1 MPDFSF
7 DAVIFDLDGVITA
20 TALVHSTAW
29 KQMFDEFLNLHSE
42 RSGTTFREFTH
53 HGDYLPF
60 VDGKPR
66 YRGIASFLQ
75 SRHIKI
81 PYGNPDDETSQYTI
95 CGLGNRKNEIFNDL
109 IDKGNLVVYESTI
122 NFIRE
127 LLENNLRVG
136 VASSSENCQK
146 ILQAAGL
153 ERLFETRV
161 DGLVSAEL
169 GLKGKPEA
177 DIFTTACDNLGVH
190 YDRAI
195 IVEDAVSG
203 VQAGKNGQFGLVL
216 GIARED
222 NRKELLRNGADIVIN
237 DMAEIDL
244 EKIENWFKSGLQ
256 DDQWRLTY
264 IDYNPKEEAT
274 RESLCAV
281 GNGYFVTRGAFE
293 ETEAN
298 GINYPGTYVAGLYN
312 RLESEVAGKK
322 IINEDIVNC
331 PNWLPLTF
339 KIEDGEWLD
348 LNKVKIIDFKRW
360 LDFRDGTFY
369 RESIVKDGQ
378 GNETLIRVKRI
389 VSMADAHLAG
399 LQYSITPL
407 NYSKKITIKSGLNGQ
422 IINAGVDRYKQL
434 KSKHWQPLNA
444 GGEDN
449 ISFIVLQTNQSGI
462 IIAEAAKLFISI
474 KKKQLEPE
482 IKLKQKQ
489 GAVYSTFDIEI
500 GKDQSLTIDKIVSI
514 YTSKDCRNPR
524 KEALEALSKISGYS
538 GLYKESRTAW
548 SDLWKNIDIRITGAR
563 QTQKL
568 LRLHI
573 YHTLITASAH
583 NAFIDTGIPARGLH
597 GEAYR
602 GHIFWDEMFI
612 LPIYFMNLP
621 ETAKSVL
628 LYRYRRLDKARAS
641 AKECGY
647 NGAMFPWQSGSD
659 GQEETQVLHLNPMSV
674 KWGPDHSSLQR
685 HVSLAIAYNIWQYF
699 NFTADLKFL
708 EDYGAEMFLEI
719 CRFWASKAQFNKKT
733 KRFDIDRIMGP
744 DEYHE
749 VYPNSKEGGL
759 KNNSY
764 TNIMIIWVFNRAPDI
779 LNLLEGSKVQNLFKK
794 IGLKQDELSL
804 WEKISTDLSIPIS
817 EDGVLEQFDGYF
829 KLKEFDWKKYKAKYG
844 KINRL
849 DRILK
854 AEGKNPDDYK
864 VAKQADVLMSFYNLE
879 EDEVKNIIGQTG
891 YTPQENLLYKNFD
904 YYFKRTSHGSTL
916 SKLVHSYLAGLAGH
930 DNLSYQLYSDAL
942 ISDFQDVQG
951 GSVKEGIHT
960 GVMGGSVFL
969 ALKSYAGFKIKDN
982 KIHLNPKLPATWK
995 EMYFTLKF
1003 REYRYYFEITPQK
1016 IRTRTE
1022 KRNQMDDSLFI
1033 NLQEIKLKG
1042 NSWQVVE
1049 LDQREN
1055 K

>member
-1 MPDFSF
+1 
-7 DAVIFDLDGVITA
+7 
-20 TALVHSTAW
+20 
-29 KQMFDEFLNLHSE
+29 
-42 RSGTTFREFTH
+42 
-53 HGDYLPF
+53 
-60 VDGKPR
+60 
-66 YRGIASFLQ
+66 
-75 SRHIKI
+75 
-81 PYGNPDDETSQYTI
+81 
-95 CGLGNRKNEIFNDL
+95 
-109 IDKGNLVVYESTI
+109 
-122 NFIRE
+122 
-127 LLENNLRVG
+127 
-136 VASSSENCQK
+136 
-146 ILQAAGL
+146 
-153 ERLFETRV
+153 
-161 DGLVSAEL
+161 
-169 GLKGKPEA
+169 
-177 DIFTTACDNLGVH
+177 
-190 YDRAI
+190 
-195 IVEDAVSG
+195 
-203 VQAGKNGQFGLVL
+203 
-216 GIARED
+216 
-222 NRKELLRNGADIVIN
+222 
-237 DMAEIDL
+237 
-244 EKIENWFKSGLQ
+244 
-256 DDQWRLTY
+256 
-264 IDYNPKEEAT
+264 
-274 RESLCAV
+274 
-281 GNGYFVTRGAFE
+281 
-293 ETEAN
+293 
-298 GINYPGTYVAGLYN
+298 
-312 RLESEVAGKK
+312 
-322 IINEDIVNC
+322 
-331 PNWLPLTF
+331 
-339 KIEDGEWLD
+339 
-348 LNKVKIIDFKRW
+348 
-360 LDFRDGTFY
+360 
-369 RESIVKDGQ
+369 
-378 GNETLIRVKRI
+378 
-389 VSMADAHLAG
+389 
-399 LQYSITPL
+399 
-407 NYSKKITIKSGLNGQ
+407 
-422 IINAGVDRYKQL
+422 
-434 KSKHWQPLNA
+434 
-444 GGEDN
+444 
-449 ISFIVLQTNQSGI
+449 
-462 IIAEAAKLFISI
+462 
-474 KKKQLEPE
+474 
-482 IKLKQKQ
+482 
-489 GAVYSTFDIEI
+489 
-500 GKDQSLTIDKIVSI
+500 
-514 YTSKDCRNPR
+514 
-524 KEALEALSKISGYS
+524 
-538 GLYKESRTAW
+538 
-548 SDLWKNIDIRITGAR
+548 
-563 QTQKL
+563 
-568 LRLHI
+568 LHI

-641 AKECGY
+641 AKECGF

-659 GQEETQVLHLNPMSV
+659 GQEETQVLHLNPLSG
-674 KWGPDHSSLQR
+674 KWGPDHSFLQR

-764 TNIMIIWVFNRAPDI
+764 TNIMIIWIFNRVPDI

-794 IGLKQDELSL
+794 IGLKQDELSF

-817 EDGVLEQFDGYF
+817 EDGILEQFDGYF

-916 SKLVHSYLAGLAGH
+916 SKLVHSYLAGIAGH

-995 EMYFTLKF
+995 EMYFTFKF